1 MPPDDTGVGYFIW
14 GVDHAAYGPVELPT
28 LVAWIKDER
37 VTADTWIFVERSDG
51 WEKAGHVPELQML
64 FHGNPL
70 ASGADDATAPADAT
84 APLSPAALRHVKVL
98 GCLNDG
104 QLERFLQ
111 FMEVIAVP
119 ANTQLARQGESGNA
133 MVILLEGGL
142 RARTMADGRETNM
155 ASLNAGDFFGEM
167 SLFEQ
172 GPRSADI
179 VATAD
184 STLLK
189 ISAAE
194 LERLAYE
201 APDLAAPF
209 LLSVGK
215 CLASRVRADNKRYRD
230 SISFVRTTGH

>member
-1 MPPDDTGVGYFIW
+1 MPPDDSGVGYFIW

-37 VTADTWIFVERSDG
+37 VIADTWIFVERSEG

-64 FHGNPL
+64 FHGSPL
-70 ASGADDATAPADAT
+70 ASGPDHATAPTDSA
-84 APLSPAALRHVKVL
+84 APLSPAALRHVRIL
-98 GCLNDG
+98 GCLNDE

-111 FMEVIAVP
+111 FMETIAVP
-119 ANTQLARQGESGNA
+119 AGAQLARQGEPGNA
-133 MVILLEGGL
+133 MFLLLEGGL
-142 RARTMADGRETNM
+142 RARAMADGRETNL
-155 ASLNAGDFFGEM
+155 AVLNAGDFFGEM

-189 ISAAE
+189 ISASE

-230 SISFVRTTGH
+230 SISFVRTASH